1 MKSIKNLPL
10 AYSEFV
16 FFAVFLFF
24 FFVFFLFVVVVV
36 AVVVFNVNGTRVVSR
51 AIYFRKTGGRP
62 KSEAPK

>member
-16 FFAVFLFF
+16 FFFAVFFFF
-24 FFVFFLFVVVVV
+24 FFVLFLFVVVV
-36 AVVVFNVNGTRVVSR
+36 FNLNGTRVVSR

-62 KSEAPK
+62 KSEAP